1 MKKAPPPTEVIHWP
15 ELSISQVTELMHTQ
29 TLELGDFCLGL
40 MLLHKQY
47 SEKNFNGIFIDG
59 VPLTLHG
66 LLY

>member
-1 MKKAPPPTEVIHWP
+1 
-15 ELSISQVTELMHTQ
+15 MHTQ